1 MSRLPPVPED
11 VQNENL
17 RRIGFFK
24 WVGVTVL
31 AAGVVLAL
39 AGILGGGVAALEVPG
54 YGLIIIGLAYLVA
67 TPLVA
72 RFFDPRPY
80 GSSRRGRD

>member
-11 VQNENL
+11 VQKENL
-17 RRIGFFK
+17 RRIGLFK
-24 WVGVTVL
+24 WVGVAVL
-31 AAGVVLAL
+31 VAGVVLAL

-54 YGLIIIGLAYLVA
+54 YGLIIIGLAYLVV

-80 GSSRRGRD
+80 GRSRQDRD